1 MFKFLAL
8 GLGVGV
14 GVQSWRNFPADGPLS
29 PDSAAFVFI
38 VGLVFAYLA
47 GRWRGRGGAY
57 ASASASAVAVA
68 ESVASASNS
77 LNLSLVMLGE
87 GARPSGVSQPSESAP
102 WFVQG
107 APERRQVTADELD
120 GMDVAE
126 LLTEPA
132 YEAEQ

>member
-1 MFKFLAL
+1 VFKFLAL

-29 PDSAAFVFI
+29 PDSAAFVCI
-38 VGLVFAYLA
+38 VGLVLAYLA

-68 ESVASASNS
+68 ESVASASNTV
-77 LNLSLVMLGE
+77 NLAVVVGE